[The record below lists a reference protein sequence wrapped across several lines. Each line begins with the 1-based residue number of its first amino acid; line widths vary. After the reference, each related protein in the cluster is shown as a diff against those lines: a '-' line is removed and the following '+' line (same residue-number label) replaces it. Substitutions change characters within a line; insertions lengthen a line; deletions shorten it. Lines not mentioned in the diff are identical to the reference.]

1 MLRTAL
7 LLAALTFATQAMAQ
21 PCSQFRFWRINETCE
36 TKNGRVCVVTQT
48 RPWSMR
54 CEPAARKR

>member
-21 PCSQFRFWRINETCE
+21 PCSQFRFWRINETYLRDQ
-36 TKNGRVCVVTQT
+36 K
-48 RPWSMR
+48 RPR
-54 CEPAARKR
+54 LCRDADPALVDAL